1 MYLCLFVGLCLFVLS
16 QQLLLSPLFPP
27 ISSHFSFFS
36 ELFAESMTERLHRA
50 VQDKDTLIAQLQQ
63 RCDKAEHTATQQT
76 MAARSLGEQ
85 ILALRSQKSTVAE
98 VMFYFWGLC
107 GREVLMMVG
116 RR

>member
-1 MYLCLFVGLCLFVLS
+1 
-16 QQLLLSPLFPP
+16 
-27 ISSHFSFFS
+27 
-36 ELFAESMTERLHRA
+36 MTERLQRA
-50 VQDKDTLIAQLQQ
+50 VQDKDILIAQLQQ

-98 VMFYFWGLC
+98 VRFYCLGLC
-107 GREVLMMVG
+107 AREVLMVAG